1 MKCSKQFPLSLI
13 QGGKRTSYN
22 SGKYGCQKTQESAAT
37 QARCVG
43 DFKFG
48 NAPSLK
54 KIGCVLFNLILEKS
68 AARTFK
74 SIALALVGQ
83 LKREYHFIY
92 NYGTDGICFV
102 KVYQKMC
109 IKRSYREC
117 FSSILQ
123 RLLAL
128 QRKRYAYSQW
138 PGRNR

>member
-13 QGGKRTSYN
+13 QGGKRTFYN

-37 QARCVG
+37 QVRCVG

-48 NAPSLK
+48 NTPSLK

-68 AARTFK
+68 AERNFNRQL
-74 SIALALVGQ
+74 SSLVGRVR
-83 LKREYHFIY
+83 REYHFIY